1 MAALR
6 NYNINKNVNFTI
18 FLKKFTFLFLVLS
31 YLTYNDVNR
40 TWNTKFNR
48 LLARREQLSG
58 LESTKLREKLSD
70 RRPYME
76 KRNVYGNLS
85 AYSGIKSKAS
95 NNIDLYMKN
104 YKRRYGKKKGL
115 SKLDCYCENKVFN
128 KFNNICDI
136 GKKMQYDEKRSK
148 NFFVKKYGI
157 GLILFALIPTL
168 GLIFP
173 ILFGD
178 FYKMPGIF
186 GLCPSRNEGSHFNDK
201 GSHKNSGE
209 YASCSKKWMYDN
221 ENTINKFGEIS
232 CIFSFIMIAIVFLV
246 LFYIFIKIIKY
257 EKIKAGKGKMNV
269 KEYYR
274 FCKNVF

>member
-1 MAALR
+1 MA
-6 NYNINKNVNFTI
+6 K
-18 FLKKFTFLFLVLS
+18 LKKNNTGINSQYGKSLE
-31 YLTYNDVNR
+31 YMYKQQR
-40 TWNTKFNR
+40 TWKTEFNR
-48 LLARREQLSG
+48 LLARYEQLSG

-70 RRPYME
+70 RKPYTE
-76 KRNVYGNLS
+76 KSNVSGNIS
-85 AYSGIKSKAS
+85 AYSHVKRNES
-95 NNIDLYMKN
+95 NNIDVYMKN
-104 YKRRYGKKKGL
+104 YKHRYGKKKGL
-115 SKLDCYCENKVFN
+115 SKLDCYYENKVFG

-148 NFFVKKYGI
+148 SFFVKKYGI

-186 GLCPSRNEGSHFNDK
+186 GLCPSRNGEGSHFNDK

-209 YASCSKKWMYDN
+209 YASCSKKWIYDN